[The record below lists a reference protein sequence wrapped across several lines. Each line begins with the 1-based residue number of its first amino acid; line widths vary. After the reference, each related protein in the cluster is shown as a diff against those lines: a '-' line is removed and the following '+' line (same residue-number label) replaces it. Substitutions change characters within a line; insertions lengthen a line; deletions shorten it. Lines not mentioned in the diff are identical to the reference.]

1 MVTLGWP
8 MADNHRTFWLDDVTH
23 GAHGVTE
30 ILGII
35 FLITTTEQRNQL
47 AFEIYL
53 FQRWEKVVP
62 VTLCFTVIPSR
73 NTDQQ
78 NIEFFQILFAAFSNV
93 VYLGNIFTQLFLDH
107 FSDVFGV
114 TSIGSKED
122 SYYGHKIRNLLF
134 SMKSLIPVI
143 FQDSDALATLS
154 CNLNDFGHTSQAIV
168 PQIIANSPHGE
179 HASAHLY
186 GLENKFIGH

>member
-78 NIEFFQILFAAFSNV
+78 NIEFFQILFAAFGNV
-93 VYLGNIFTQLFLDH
+93 VDFGNIFTQLLLDH

-114 TSIGSKED
+114 TCIGSKED
-122 SYYGHKIRNLLF
+122 TYYGHKISNLLF
-134 SMKSLIPVI
+134 SMKCP
-143 FQDSDALATLS
+143 A
-154 CNLNDFGHTSQAIV
+154 SQAIML
-168 PQIIANSPHGE
+168 QIIANSPPGE
-179 HASAHLY
+179 HACTHRY
-186 GLENKFIGH
+186 GSDNKSIGH